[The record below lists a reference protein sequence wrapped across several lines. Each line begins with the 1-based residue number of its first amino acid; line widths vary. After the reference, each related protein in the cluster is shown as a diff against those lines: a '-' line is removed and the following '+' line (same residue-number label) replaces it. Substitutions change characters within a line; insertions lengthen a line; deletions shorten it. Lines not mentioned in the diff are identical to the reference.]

1 MFYYTIPRLIFCFFF
16 ERGDK
21 VLMGFFW
28 ENRQW
33 KSLLQE
39 CIIGML
45 GRGGRRKVVVVMM
58 MGMMGREVVEV
69 VGWKGEME

>member
-1 MFYYTIPRLIFCFFF
+1 M
-16 ERGDK
+16 

-33 KSLLQE
+33 KLLLQE

-45 GRGGRRKVVVVMM
+45 GRGGRRKGVVMM
-58 MGMMGREVVEV
+58 MMGREEV
-69 VGWKGEME
+69 VGWRCEME